1 MAKPDTMM
9 SDEVKY
15 IRADAA
21 PTSVT
26 YVAGTKWG
34 WEIGKRYFIR
44 TVTMHLHGLLID
56 IDEHELTLTNAA
68 WIADSGRFM
77 DFITGKKQP
86 NEVEPFEKM
95 AIVKVGR
102 GALVDATQLDQKFEA
117 QK

>member
-1 MAKPDTMM
+1 MAKPETLMIDDT
-9 SDEVKY
+9 KY

-21 PTSVT
+21 QPTVS

-56 IDEHELTLTNAA
+56 IDEYEITLTNAA
-68 WIADSGRFM
+68 WIADSGRFF

-86 NEVEPFEKM
+86 NEVEPFNPV